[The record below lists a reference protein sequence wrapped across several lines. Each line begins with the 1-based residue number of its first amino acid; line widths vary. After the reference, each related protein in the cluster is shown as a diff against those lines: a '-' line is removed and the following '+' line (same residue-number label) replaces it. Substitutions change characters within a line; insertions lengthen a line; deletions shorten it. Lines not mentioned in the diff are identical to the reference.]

1 MKLKLYVLIGL
12 ILIVASCASTPGL
25 EKKAMA
31 RLPKALESA
40 MEDQMSVK
48 GGAQIQS
55 PETIYDS
62 DSLCIIHFQAVA
74 KDPTGKDYSF
84 PVRYVF
90 LRDNFMSA
98 AEGHPV
104 YMDMVTGSPTMTP
117 GEVEKLKEY
126 CAENSHDLYVYYAGV
141 ASPID
146 SNGIL

>member
-1 MKLKLYVLIGL
+1 MKQKLYILIGL
-12 ILIVASCASTPGL
+12 ILIAASCASTPGL

-48 GGAQIQS
+48 GGARIQS
-55 PETIYDS
+55 LETIYDS

-74 KDPTGKDYSF
+74 RDPSGKDYDF

-117 GEVEKLKEY
+117 DEVDKLKES

-141 ASPID
+141 ATPID
-146 SNGIL
+146 K

>member
-1 MKLKLYVLIGL
+1 
-12 ILIVASCASTPGL
+12 
-25 EKKAMA
+25 MA

-84 PVRYVF
+84 PVWRKTAG
-90 LRDNFMSA
+90 RTPPSSA
-98 AEGHPV
+98 
-104 YMDMVTGSPTMTP
+104 PTVSATI
-117 GEVEKLKEY
+117 
-126 CAENSHDLYVYYAGV
+126 S
-141 ASPID
+141 
-146 SNGIL
+146 